1 MHLTGYSAL
10 ARFRRQVMRTLYVV
24 KSVTDDRMNAGFRY
38 LASGA
43 FESGLAELHAD
54 PKWHD
59 DRLDLD
65 GPFRLGFPRAQGWG
79 EELLV
84 ASLLKR
90 HADASKA
97 AVQVFASKHVCSI
110 LKHDP
115 AFLPQV
121 CEDEKKGRPPLA
133 ILRHALMGKLL
144 DYPFVP
150 LVSTGATLASNID
163 SRPRVGIVWASV
175 SKGHAISEKS
185 VPVGQFL
192 AALTGIDADL
202 VSLQRKLSVAD
213 PNGLAKERGMHLI
226 EDEILDAKTES
237 SVEALLEAIRELDS
251 LVTISTTTTHIAAA
265 MGTSVELVVAERD
278 GQQWFWRV
286 QASHRKCLY
295 PTVRI
300 HLGDGRK
307 EDWWERSLQS
317 LRASLLRKEHGAAEQ

>member
-1 MHLTGYSAL
+1 
-10 ARFRRQVMRTLYVV
+10 
-24 KSVTDDRMNAGFRY
+24 MNAGFRD
-38 LASGA
+38 LAAGD
-43 FESGLAELHAD
+43 FESGLAKLDAD
-54 PKWHD
+54 SNWHD
-59 DRLDLD
+59 DRLDLE
-65 GPFRLGFPRAQGWG
+65 GPFRLGFPGAQGWG

-97 AVQVFASKHVCSI
+97 AAQVFACEHVCSI

-121 CEDEKKGRPPLA
+121 CEDDKKGRPPLA
-133 ILRHALMGKLL
+133 ILRHALTGKLL

-150 LVSTGATLASNID
+150 LVSSGATPPSNIER
-163 SRPRVGIVWASV
+163 RPRVGIVWASV

-185 VPVGQFL
+185 VPVEQFL
-192 AALTGIDADL
+192 PALIGIDADL
-202 VSLQRKLSVAD
+202 VSLQRKLFVAD
-213 PNGLAKERGMHLI
+213 PNGLHRKRGVHLI
-226 EDEILDAKTES
+226 EDEILDARTES

-265 MGTSVELVVAERD
+265 MGTSVELIVAERE

-286 QASHRKCLY
+286 QASHGKCLY

-317 LRASLLRKEHGAAEQ
+317 LRASLSR